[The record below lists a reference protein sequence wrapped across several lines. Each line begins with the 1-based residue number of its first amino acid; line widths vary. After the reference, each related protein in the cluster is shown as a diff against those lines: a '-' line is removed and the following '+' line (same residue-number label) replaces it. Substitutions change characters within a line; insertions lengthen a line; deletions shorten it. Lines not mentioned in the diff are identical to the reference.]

1 MSAEKKLD
9 TVAFEIIRSGLYAV
23 AREMK
28 VAMMRTAGSP
38 IIHSGG
44 DASAAIFDSKM
55 QLVAQGNDIPTMMG
69 SAVVSTKASVEAIGV
84 ENLRPGDV
92 IISNDVYLGGGNHQP
107 DVQLT
112 RPVFFKGE
120 IIAYTMTRGH
130 WVDIGGTAPG
140 SFTPVTWDVHAE
152 GLRIPPVIL
161 YRDDKPVEDLFRL
174 IVQNTRD
181 VDNRMLDINAQYA
194 GTFVGDRRIV
204 EMAEKFGADAI
215 SEAMAEALDYSERL
229 MRAQIERIPD
239 GVYEGEDFIEPVQAP
254 NWPAELIPVKVK
266 VTVQGDRMLFDYTG
280 TAKQV
285 RGGVNCPFSVT
296 CNSTWFTVKAITDP
310 SIPINQ
316 GCYRPIEIVCPEGT
330 LLNCTYPA
338 SVVSGVTETSPR
350 IIDMLLKTLSA
361 AVPDRVVGQSND
373 AACSGI
379 FSGPDPDAA
388 RARAFGRK
396 HVQHIDPHGGGFGA
410 RPMRDGVNAIRVLV
424 GNAGITSVEQIEHYA
439 PLTVESWALVPD
451 SGGAGRWRGG
461 LTSERRYRVEF
472 EEASLTVIAERGLVA
487 PEGLFGGLAGAKFR
501 SSVERA
507 DGGGE
512 VVPSK
517 GAYVVVHAG
526 DRVAISPAGG
536 GGYGDPLERE
546 PERVAADVKDGYVS
560 LEAARDLYGVVIDP
574 AEGRAD
580 MAATAALRK
589 TMAAERPA

>member
-1 MSAEKKLD
+1 MD
-9 TVAFEIIRSGLYAV
+9 RVNFEIIRSGLYAI

-44 DASAAIFDSKM
+44 DASAAIFDAKM

-69 SAVVSTKASVEAIGV
+69 SAVISTKASVEAIGA

-112 RPVFFKGE
+112 RPVFFEGE

-152 GLRIPPVIL
+152 GIRIPPVLL
-161 YRDDKPVEDLFRL
+161 YRNDEPVEDLFRL

-181 VDNRMLDINAQYA
+181 VDNRLLDINAQYA
-194 GTFVGDRRIV
+194 GTFVGDQRIV
-204 EMAEKFGADAI
+204 ELAQKFGAADVA
-215 SEAMAEALDYSERL
+215 EAMKEALDYSEQL

-239 GVYEGEDFIEPVQAP
+239 GVYEGSDFIEPVQAP
-254 NWPAELIPVKVK
+254 NWPTDLIPVKVK
-266 VTVQGDRMLFDYTG
+266 ITVEGDRMIFDYTG

-296 CNSTWFTVKAITDP
+296 CNSTWFTVKAITDH

-316 GCYRPIEIVCPEGT
+316 GCYRPIEIICPEGT
-330 LLNCTYPA
+330 LLNCVYPA

-350 IIDMLLKTLSA
+350 IIDMLLKALSA
-361 AVPDRVVGQSND
+361 AVPTRVVGQSND

-379 FSGPDPDAA
+379 FSGVDPDDA
-388 RARAFGRK
+388 RCRSLRRR
-396 HVQHIDPHGGGFGA
+396 HVQHIDPHGGGYGA

-424 GNAGITSVEQIEHYA
+424 GNAGMTSVEQIENLT
-439 PLTVESWALVPD
+439 PLTVESWSLVPD

-461 LTSERRYRVEF
+461 LTSERVYRVGF
-472 EEASLTVIAERGLVA
+472 EEATLTVMAERGLVA
-487 PEGLFGGLAGAKFR
+487 PEGLFGGLEGAVFEA
-501 SSVERA
+501 SVTRPNGER
-507 DGGGE
+507 E

-526 DRVAISPAGG
+526 DRVAIRPAGS

-546 PERVAADVKDGYVS
+546 AERIVADVRDGYVTRQS
-560 LEAARDLYGVVIDP
+560 AREHYGLVLEEDGVTVNV
-574 AEGRAD
+574 
-580 MAATAALRK
+580 AATAARREEIARNR
-589 TMAAERPA
+589 AAA

>member
-1 MSAEKKLD
+1 MD
-9 TVAFEIIRSGLYAV
+9 TVTFEIIRSGLYAI

-44 DASAAIFDSKM
+44 DASAAIFDAKM

-69 SAVVSTKASVEAIGV
+69 SAVISTKATVEAIGP

-112 RPVFFKGE
+112 RPVFLDGR

-140 SFTPVTWDVHAE
+140 SFTPVTWDIHAE
-152 GLRIPPVIL
+152 GLRIPPVLL
-161 YRDDKPVEDLFRL
+161 YRNDEPVEDLFRL

-181 VDNRMLDINAQYA
+181 AENRMLDINAQYA
-194 GTFVGDRRIV
+194 GTYVGDQRIV
-204 EMAEKFGADAI
+204 EMARKFGADVLA
-215 SEAMAEALDYSERL
+215 EAMGEALDYSERL

-239 GVYEGEDFIEPVQAP
+239 GVYEGSDFIEPVAAP
-254 NWPAELIPVKVK
+254 NWQAELIPVKVK
-266 VTVQGDRMLFDYTG
+266 ITVDGDRIVFDYTG

-285 RGGVNCPFSVT
+285 RGGINCPFSVT

-316 GCYRPIEIVCPEGT
+316 GCYRSIEIVCPEGT

-350 IIDMLLKTLSA
+350 VIDMLLRTLSA

-379 FSGPDPDAA
+379 FSGADPDEA
-388 RARAFGRK
+388 RVRALRRR

-424 GNAGITSVEQIEHYA
+424 GNAGITSVEQIEHLV
-439 PLTVESWALVPD
+439 PLTVESWHLVPD

-461 LTSERRYRVEF
+461 LTSERIYRVGF
-472 EEASLTVIAERGLVA
+472 DEATLTVMAERGTVA
-487 PEGLFGGLAGAKFR
+487 PKGLFGGLEGGTFKA
-501 SSVERA
+501 SVART
-507 DGGGE
+507 DGTGE
-512 VVPSK
+512 EVPSK
-517 GAYVVVHAG
+517 GAYVVVHKD
-526 DRVAISPAGG
+526 DRVAIRPAGS

-546 PERVAADVKDGYVS
+546 PERVLSDVRDGYVS
-560 LEAARDLYGVVIDP
+560 AEAAREFYGVVIDCDGWQVDAP
-574 AEGRAD
+574 ATEAR
-580 MAATAALRK
+580 RREI
-589 TMAAERPA
+589 AAEQRERQPA